1 MMCNTR
7 TPGNDARG
15 FGSIGVNGS
24 RWMEA
29 TYCFSSPDEGIAGP
43 DSIAYPLD
51 LECGTASQHGAGVEA
66 WIYDA
71 AGRSSQPVRIGLACP
86 S

>member
-1 MMCNTR
+1 M
-7 TPGNDARG
+7 
-15 FGSIGVNGS
+15 GVNGS

-51 LECGTASQHGAGVEA
+51 LECGTASQHGAEVEA

-71 AGRSSQPVRIGLACP
+71 AGRSSQLVRISLACP